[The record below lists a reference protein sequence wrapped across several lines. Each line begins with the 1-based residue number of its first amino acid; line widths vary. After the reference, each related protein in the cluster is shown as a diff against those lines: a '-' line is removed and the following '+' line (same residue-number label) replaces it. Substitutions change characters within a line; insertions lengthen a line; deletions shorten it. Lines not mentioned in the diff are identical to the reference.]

1 VSGPLRWAM
10 STIALPCLV
19 FALSGCSTASS
30 STSQKPLPTQ
40 RAVCRPAL
48 KALSLH
54 GSGKAVVTTA
64 AVIAKVGALSEVS
77 IGGGYLVYSLVE
89 VENGGGAVFEQK
101 LPNGKATP
109 LKTPGVVIPD
119 GLTSGPRGV
128 YVITGIAEKDV
139 LLVPHHNDRPSK
151 VVLRNLVAPLSTYG
165 DSFAYVTIGKS
176 NVRTIGVMNM
186 RTGKTHVYAHVP
198 SCASGKCSRI
208 DQVELTQNAV
218 VWDEGAIGTQPSYLL
233 YQPRDGGRPSKLEI
247 TGDEQPDLVG
257 AKGPIPFRRLG
268 CDWQMWNGTT
278 TSHAPYQVPN
288 PGQLLQVD
296 DGTWYAT
303 LGGQGQQVVA
313 HGKHNL
319 LLDEG
324 GRVAQGGVALFGGF
338 ALNGNLAAIGWYVFG
353 PRHGPTA
360 SLKVGGASTTP
371 TSSPESRAAVAKYR
385 RFVAQQ
391 ADLLLQ
397 RTTVFKNA
405 LDAGNLKL
413 AKQLYPWTREP
424 YERIEPVAETFGNID
439 PLVDGRIDTV
449 PVGRFAG
456 FHRIEQI
463 LWQQNTT
470 QGTKPLAAQLLA
482 NVRRL
487 NGLVKS
493 LPLQPAQIA
502 NGAKA
507 LLDEVA
513 TSKITGE
520 EDRYSHTDLWDFQAN
535 VEGSQIAVDD
545 LSSVLKRRNPGL
557 LSQINRRFA
566 DVEKALKPYRRGSG
580 YVYYTQLTPDD
591 TRNLSAAIEAVTE
604 PVANVAS
611 VVLEPVKGGGPV
623 QVVHAQITAKGC
635 VPADMHLHAGPVTF
649 KVTSHVPNSK
659 LPEYEVSRADTSLLL
674 AEVERLKRGQTASIS
689 LNLEPGPYRIYCGRT
704 PYGQLKNPNLGEQN
718 EHEDPAFAVI
728 RLVKL

>member
-1 VSGPLRWAM
+1 M

-19 FALSGCSTASS
+19 LALSGCSTASS
-30 STSQKPLPTQ
+30 STAQKPLPAQ

-48 KALSLH
+48 KTLSLA
-54 GSGKAVVTTA
+54 GAKKAQVRTA
-64 AVIAKVGALSEVS
+64 AVIGHVGALSEVT
-77 IGGGYLVYSLVE
+77 IGGGYLAYSLVE

-119 GLTSGPRGV
+119 GLTSGPLGV
-128 YVITGIAEKDV
+128 YVITGVAEKDV
-139 LLVPHHNDRPSK
+139 LLVPHHNATPSK
-151 VVLRNLVAPLSTYG
+151 VVLHNLVAPLSTYG

-186 RTGKTHVYAHVP
+186 RTGKTRVYAHIP
-198 SCASGKCSRI
+198 SCANGKCSRV
-208 DQVELTQNAV
+208 DQVELTKDAV
-218 VWDEGAIGTQPSYLL
+218 VWDEGAIGPQPSYLL
-233 YQPRDGGRPSKLEI
+233 YQPRDGSPPSKLEI
-247 TGDEQPDLVG
+247 TGDEQPDLVQ
-257 AKGPIPFRRLG
+257 AKGPMPFRRLG
-268 CDWQMWNGTT
+268 CDWQMWDGHTT
-278 TSHAPYQVPN
+278 YHAPYQVPN
-288 PGQLLQVD
+288 PGQLLEVA

-313 HGKHNL
+313 RGKHNL

-324 GRVAQGGVALFGGF
+324 GRVAEGGVALFGGF
-338 ALNGNLAAIGWYVFG
+338 ALNGNLAAVGWNVFG

-360 SLKVGGASTTP
+360 SLTVTGASTTP
-371 TSSPESRAAVAKYR
+371 ASSPESRAAVARYR
-385 RFVAQQ
+385 RFVSQQ
-391 ADLLLQ
+391 ADLLLH
-397 RTTVFKNA
+397 RTEVFKNA

-413 AKQLYPWTREP
+413 AKRLYPWTREP
-424 YERIEPVAETFGNID
+424 YERIEPVAETFGKID

-449 PVGRFAG
+449 PVGQFVG

-470 QGTKPLAAQLLA
+470 QGTRPLAAQLLTD
-482 NVRRL
+482 VGKL
-487 NGLVKS
+487 NRLVKS

-520 EDRYSHTDLWDFQAN
+520 EDRYSHTDLWDFEAN

-545 LSSVLKRRNPGL
+545 LSNMLQRRNPAL
-557 LSQINRRFA
+557 LRQINSRFA

-580 YVYYTQLTPDD
+580 YVYYTQLNADD
-591 TRNLSAAIEAVTE
+591 TRTLSAVIQAVTE
-604 PVANVAS
+604 PVANVAG
-611 VVLEPVKGGGPV
+611 VVLQPVQGGGPV
-623 QVVHAQITAKGC
+623 QVVHAEITPKGC
-635 VPADMHLHAGPVTF
+635 VPGAMHLHAGPVTF
-649 KVTSHVPNSK
+649 KATSHVANTTF
-659 LPEYEVSRADTSLLL
+659 PEFEVSRADTSLLL
-674 AEVERLKRGQTASIS
+674 SEVERLKRGQTQSIS
-689 LNLEPGPYRIYCGRT
+689 LNLKAGPYRIFCGRT
-704 PYGQLKNPNLGEQN
+704 PQGQRKNPNLGEQN

-728 RLVKL
+728 RLVTM